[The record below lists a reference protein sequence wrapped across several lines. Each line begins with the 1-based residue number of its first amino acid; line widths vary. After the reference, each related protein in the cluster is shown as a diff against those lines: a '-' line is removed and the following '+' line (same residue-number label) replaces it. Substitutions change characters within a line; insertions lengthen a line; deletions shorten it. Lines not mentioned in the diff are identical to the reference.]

1 VTRRTLVL
9 VAALAAGCSPALRE
23 PPSVADLASKRAPI
37 ALPAAA
43 SLLHEADLRWA
54 KRPDIDAVKE
64 AEALYLR
71 AAEVDDKD
79 VLGLIGATRSKAWLT
94 DHLRDAR
101 SRIDAAV
108 SAVQSAQWCGRREP
122 ALPACDYWLGVAV
135 GLQAREVRVTADN
148 GLKTMV
154 PALRRAI
161 EKDPEYDDAGPDR
174 VMALVLVRAPGWPVG
189 PGDPEAA
196 LEHAKKAVSLRP
208 EYPPNVLALAEAMAA
223 NKDREQARATYIK
236 GKALAAD
243 ARKAG
248 DPDAPFW
255 IVQAD
260 EALSGLKP

>member
-1 VTRRTLVL
+1 MKRLVL
-9 VAALAAGCSPALRE
+9 VLAAVLAAGCSPALRE
-23 PPSVADLASKRAPI
+23 PPSVASLASKRAPVTI
-37 ALPAAA
+37 PEAA
-43 SLLHEADLRWA
+43 SILREADLRWA
-54 KRPDIDAVKE
+54 KRPDVDAVKE
-64 AEALYLR
+64 AEALYLK

-108 SAVQSAQWCGRREP
+108 SAVQTAQWCGRREP

-161 EKDPEYDDAGPDR
+161 EKDQEYDEAGPLR
-174 VMALVLVRAPGWPVG
+174 VMALVLIRAPGWPVG

-196 LEHAKKAVSLRP
+196 LEHAKKAVALRP
-208 EYPPNVLALAEAMAA
+208 EYPPNVLALAEALAA

-236 GKALAAD
+236 GKRLAAV
-243 ARKAG
+243 AREAG

-255 IVQAD
+255 IVEADQAL
-260 EALSGLKP
+260 AGLKP

>member
-1 VTRRTLVL
+1 VKRSALVL

-23 PPSVADLASKRAPI
+23 PPSVADLASKRAPVT
-37 ALPAAA
+37 LPEAA
-43 SLLHEADLRWA
+43 SILREADLHWA
-54 KRPDIDAVKE
+54 KRPDLDAVKE

-71 AAEVDDKD
+71 AAEIDDKD

-101 SRIDAAV
+101 SRIDAAK
-108 SAVQSAQWCGRREP
+108 SAVQTAQWCGRRDP
-122 ALPACDYWLGVAV
+122 ALPACDYWLAVAV

-161 EKDPEYDDAGPDR
+161 EKDPAYDEAGPDR
-174 VMALVLVRAPGWPVG
+174 IMALVLVRAPGWPVG

-196 LEHAKKAVSLRP
+196 LEHAKKAVALRP
-208 EYPPNVLALAEAMAA
+208 EYPPNVLALAEALAA

-236 GKALAAD
+236 GKQLAAV
-243 ARKAG
+243 AREAG

-255 IVQAD
+255 IVEADQAV
-260 EALSGLKP
+260 AGLKP